1 MIHIKL
7 FEGFSTEDFY
17 TPLEA
22 DDYYDKV
29 RQSIPF
35 ARKDIKYLTSLFY
48 SFYSY
53 FIVISVPRLTTNNKI
68 YDHSTLVSKEDISVD
83 MFDNVKE
90 IVSYTSPSK
99 KGFSIVA
106 LSDDYF
112 TINIGSQD
120 GSSNKYYL
128 CDQMD
133 GLLKKLKDKEVI

>member
-22 DDYYDKV
+22 DDYYVKV
-29 RQSIPF
+29 KESIPF
-35 ARKDIKYLTSLFY
+35 TRKDIKYLTYLFY

-53 FIVISVPRLTTNNKI
+53 FIVISVPRLSTNNSI
-68 YDHSTLVSKEDISVD
+68 YDHSTLVSKEDMSVD

-99 KGFSIVA
+99 KGFSILA
-106 LSDDYF
+106 LGDDYF

-120 GSSNKYYL
+120 GSNKYYL

-133 GLLKKLKDKEVI
+133 GLLKVLKDKEVI

>member
-22 DDYYDKV
+22 DDYYVKV
-29 RQSIPF
+29 KESIPF
-35 ARKDIKYLTSLFY
+35 IRKDIKYLTFLFY

-53 FIVISVPRLTTNNKI
+53 FIVISVPSSLHQ
-68 YDHSTLVSKEDISVD
+68 YLVSKEDMSVD

-106 LSDDYF
+106 LGDDYF

-120 GSSNKYYL
+120 GSNKYYL

-133 GLLKKLKDKEVI
+133 GLLKVLKDKEVI

>member
-1 MIHIKL
+1 MKHIKL

-29 RQSIPF
+29 KENIPF

-53 FIVISVPRLTTNNKI
+53 FIVISVPNRI

-120 GSSNKYYL
+120 GSNKYYL

-133 GLLKKLKDKEVI
+133 GLLKVLKDKEVI

>member
-1 MIHIKL
+1 
-7 FEGFSTEDFY
+7 
-17 TPLEA
+17 
-22 DDYYDKV
+22 
-29 RQSIPF
+29 
-35 ARKDIKYLTSLFY
+35 
-48 SFYSY
+48 
-53 FIVISVPRLTTNNKI
+53 
-68 YDHSTLVSKEDISVD
+68 